1 MLRQGQQQ
9 LRGGALVK
17 ILKIMALVVLMGLTG
32 SVALADGGGLSD
44 PTVTVNK
51 KGDPLCNADGSTPTG
66 ADYVCFTTNSQ
77 TDPITVPTGTT
88 VNYVLAS
95 GSLDELWVEVLPT
108 APGSI
113 YTCQGGDIF
122 SMCGAVGAA
131 NQGGSEFVFFDGLLT
146 ANTELQA
153 AAPEPKGLLL
163 LLAGL
168 VPLVAFRKRIAA
180 ALNS

>member
-1 MLRQGQQQ
+1 M
-9 LRGGALVK
+9 K
-17 ILKIMALVVLMGLTG
+17 IFKIMALVALMGLTG

-51 KGDPLCNADGSTPTG
+51 KGDPMCNADGSTPPG
-66 ADYVCFTTNSQ
+66 APYTCFTTNTQ
-77 TDPITVPTGTT
+77 QDPLTIPTGTT
-88 VNYVLAS
+88 VDYVLAS

-108 APGSI
+108 APGAI
-113 YTCQGGDIF
+113 YGCQGGDIF
-122 SMCGAVGAA
+122 SQCAGPVGSADAGGA
-131 NQGGSEFVFFDGLLT
+131 EFVFFNGELD
-146 ANTELQA
+146 ANTELEA

-180 ALNS
+180 GLNS